1 MTRET
6 PLFQHECL
14 EIKKVQRKPYF
25 KKAMIT
31 WDDMEESEPQEDAD
45 VDMGLMAQS
54 DDEEEVIEVD
64 KIVTRKGAV

>member
-1 MTRET
+1 
-6 PLFQHECL
+6 
-14 EIKKVQRKPYF
+14 
-25 KKAMIT
+25 MIT